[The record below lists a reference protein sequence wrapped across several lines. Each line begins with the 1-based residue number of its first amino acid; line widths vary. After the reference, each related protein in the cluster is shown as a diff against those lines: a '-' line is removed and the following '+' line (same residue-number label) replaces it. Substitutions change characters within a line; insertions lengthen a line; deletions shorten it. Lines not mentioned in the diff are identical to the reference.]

1 MIKFLRKIRQK
12 LLTENKFSKY
22 LLYAVGEILLVVIGI
37 LIALSINNW
46 NDARKDRIAE
56 KELYR
61 TLIKSLESDLED
73 VRSKTM
79 ILDSAITAQRI
90 FITESFDEVNSK
102 FTEEEINRMIWQVG
116 NTSYS
121 FVPNVSLY
129 TKISQNQQIDLIQSD
144 ALQKK
149 VIDLF
154 EVHYWEYKDLDTT
167 LERLAQEGLISNF
180 FGDIAHLVIKNEQ
193 EIDIAASQK
202 QYEALNKECRKIYF
216 LSGAVQKSMLNC
228 ESKIASLLPLLKEEL
243 DK

>member
-46 NDARKDRIAE
+46 NDTRKDRIAE
-56 KELYR
+56 KALYR
-61 TLIKSLESDLED
+61 TLIKSIESDLED
-73 VRSKTM
+73 VRAKSM
-79 ILDSAITAQRI
+79 ILDTALAAQRI
-90 FITESFDEVNSK
+90 FITESFAEVNSK
-102 FTEEEINRMIWQVG
+102 FTEEEIYRMIWQVS

-167 LERLAQEGLISNF
+167 LERLAQEGLISKF

-193 EIDIAASQK
+193 EIDVALSQK

-216 LSGAVQKSMLNC
+216 LSMSVKKSMLNC

>member
-79 ILDSAITAQRI
+79 ILDSALAAQRI

>member
-1 MIKFLRKIRQK
+1 MERGR
-12 LLTENKFSKY
+12 TGKY
-22 LLYAVGEILLVVIGI
+22 LKYAIGEIVLVVIGI

-46 NDARKDRIAE
+46 NDARKDRVAE

-73 VRSKTM
+73 VRAKSM
-79 ILDSAITAQRI
+79 ILDTALTAQRI
-90 FITESFDEVNSK
+90 FITESLTEIQSK
-102 FTEEEINRMIWQVG
+102 FTGEEIYRMIWQLG

-144 ALQKK
+144 TLQKK
-149 VIDLF
+149 IMDLF

-180 FGDIAHLVIKNEQ
+180 FGDIAHLVIKNQ
-193 EIDIAASQK
+193 WEIDDAALQ
-202 QYEALNKECRKIYF
+202 QQFGELNKDCRKIYF
-216 LSGAVQKSMLNC
+216 LSTSVKKSMLNC
-228 ESKIASLLPLLKEEL
+228 ENKIETLLPLLKEEL
-243 DK
+243 NK

>member
-1 MIKFLRKIRQK
+1 MIKFFRRIRQN
-12 LLTENKFSKY
+12 LLNEGKTTKY
-22 LLYAVGEILLVVIGI
+22 FKYAIGEIVLVVLGI

-46 NDARKDRIAE
+46 NDARKDRITE

-73 VRSKTM
+73 VRTKSI
-79 ILDSAITAQRI
+79 ILDTALTAQRI
-90 FITESFDEVNSK
+90 FITESLAEVKSK
-102 FTEEEINRMIWQVG
+102 FTDEEIYRMIWQVG

-144 ALQKK
+144 SLQKK

-154 EVHYWEYKDLDTT
+154 EVHYWEYKDLDMT

-180 FGDIAHLVIKNEQ
+180 FGDIAHLVIKNQWET
-193 EIDIAASQK
+193 DDATLQK
-202 QYEALNKECRKIYF
+202 QYDELNKDCRKIYF
-216 LSGAVQKSMLNC
+216 LSMSVKKSMLNC
-228 ESKIASLLPLLKEEL
+228 ESSIEELLPLLKDEL
-243 DK
+243 IK

>member
-1 MIKFLRKIRQK
+1 MIKFFRRIRQN
-12 LLTENKFSKY
+12 LLNEGKTTKY
-22 LLYAVGEILLVVIGI
+22 FKYAIGEIVLVVLGI

-46 NDARKDRIAE
+46 NDARKDRITE

-73 VRSKTM
+73 VRTKSM
-79 ILDSAITAQRI
+79 ILDTALTAQRI
-90 FITESFDEVNSK
+90 FITESLAEVKSK
-102 FTEEEINRMIWQVG
+102 FTDEEIYRMIWQVG

-144 ALQKK
+144 SLQKK

-154 EVHYWEYKDLDTT
+154 EVHYWEYKDLDMT

-180 FGDIAHLVIKNEQ
+180 FGDIAHLVIKNQWET
-193 EIDIAASQK
+193 DDATLQK
-202 QYEALNKECRKIYF
+202 QYDELNKDCRKIYF
-216 LSGAVQKSMLNC
+216 LSMSIKKSMLNC
-228 ESKIASLLPLLKEEL
+228 ESSIEELLPLLKDEL
-243 DK
+243 IK

>member
-1 MIKFLRKIRQK
+1 MIKFFRKIRQN
-12 LLTENKFSKY
+12 LLNEGKTTKY
-22 LLYAVGEILLVVIGI
+22 FKYAIGEIVLVVLGI

-46 NDARKDRIAE
+46 NDARKDRITE

-73 VRSKTM
+73 VRTKSM
-79 ILDSAITAQRI
+79 ILDTALTAQRI
-90 FITESFDEVNSK
+90 FITESLAEVKSK
-102 FTEEEINRMIWQVG
+102 FTDEEIYRMIWQVG

-144 ALQKK
+144 SLQKK

-154 EVHYWEYKDLDTT
+154 ELHYWEYKDLDMT

-180 FGDIAHLVIKNEQ
+180 FGDIAHLVIKNQWET
-193 EIDIAASQK
+193 DDATLQK
-202 QYEALNKECRKIYF
+202 QYDELNKDCRKIYF
-216 LSGAVQKSMLNC
+216 LSMSVKKSMLNC
-228 ESKIASLLPLLKEEL
+228 ESSIEALLPLLKDEL
-243 DK
+243 IK

>member
-1 MIKFLRKIRQK
+1 MIKFFRRIRQN
-12 LLTENKFSKY
+12 LLNEGKTTKY
-22 LLYAVGEILLVVIGI
+22 FKYAIGEIVLVVLGI

-46 NDARKDRIAE
+46 NDARKDRITE

-73 VRSKTM
+73 VRTKSM
-79 ILDSAITAQRI
+79 ILDTALTAQRI
-90 FITESFDEVNSK
+90 FITESLAEVKSK
-102 FTEEEINRMIWQVG
+102 FTDEEIYRMIWQVG

-144 ALQKK
+144 SLQKK

-154 EVHYWEYKDLDTT
+154 EVHYWEYKDLDMT

-180 FGDIAHLVIKNEQ
+180 FGDIAHLVIKNQWET
-193 EIDIAASQK
+193 DDATLQK
-202 QYEALNKECRKIYF
+202 QYDELNKDCRKIYF
-216 LSGAVQKSMLNC
+216 LSMSVKKSMLNC
-228 ESKIASLLPLLKEEL
+228 ESSIEELLPLLKDEL
-243 DK
+243 IK

>member
-1 MIKFLRKIRQK
+1 MIKFFRRIRQR
-12 LLTENKFSKY
+12 LLSESKFSKY

-61 TLIKSLESDLED
+61 TLIKSLESDLKD
-73 VRSKTM
+73 VRSKSM
-79 ILDSAITAQRI
+79 ILDTALTAQRI
-90 FITESFDEVNSK
+90 FITESLAEVQSK
-102 FTEEEINRMIWQVG
+102 FTGEQINRMIWQVSK
-116 NTSYS
+116 TSYS

-149 VIDLF
+149 VMDLF

-180 FGDIAHLVIKNEQ
+180 FGDIAHLVIKNQQ
-193 EIDIAASQK
+193 ETDDAVAQK
-202 QYEALNKECRKIYF
+202 QYDQLNKECRKIYF
-216 LSGAVQKSMLNC
+216 LSGEVQKSMLNC
-228 ESKIASLLPLLKEEL
+228 ENNIEALLPLLQEEL
-243 DK
+243 NK